1 MQYCSYWQVLSCFPV
16 FQVWTQ
22 WSPPQTVQEQWRI
35 WTLGGCTCTLQWD
48 TGNGS
53 RCPWPCPPSSWNDKT
68 KLSSTL
74 WGFVDEEFLMPRR
87 LPKKKKKSAS
97 NSWSALTHSCR
108 CRRLPGWHIHRLQAQ
123 NPGWFLTT
131 SCDKLLHQKPGFL
144 LWELKQLTQETCT
157 ERACNG
163 SKVSKPCWFPACVFN
178 TICQYWL
185 LWLLSEARVLLK
197 SCNFLSNREHFLL
210 S

>member
-1 MQYCSYWQVLSCFPV
+1 MDP
-16 FQVWTQ
+16 
-22 WSPPQTVQEQWRI
+22 WS
-35 WTLGGCTCTLQWD
+35 LQGD
-48 TGNGS
+48 TDN
-53 RCPWPCPPSSWNDKT
+53 SSWDDKT
-68 KLSSTL
+68 ELSSML
-74 WGFVDEEFLMPRR
+74 CGFVDEEFLMLRR
-87 LPKKKKKSAS
+87 QKKKKSPS
-97 NSWSALTHSCR
+97 NFSAPVSHSCR
-108 CRRLPGWHIHRLQAQ
+108 CKRLPGWHIHRLQAQ
-123 NPGWFLTT
+123 NPVWFLTT

-178 TICQYWL
+178 TICHYWL

-197 SCNFLSNREHFLL
+197 TCNVLNNREHFLL

>member
-1 MQYCSYWQVLSCFPV
+1 MDPWSVHLHPAVGHRQREQVPLVMP
-16 FQVWTQ
+16 TQ
-22 WSPPQTVQEQWRI
+22 QLECQNKALLYSLWLCRWRI
-35 WTLGGCTCTLQWD
+35 SDSQ
-48 TGNGS
+48 
-53 RCPWPCPPSSWNDKT
+53 KT
-68 KLSSTL
+68 T
-74 WGFVDEEFLMPRR
+74 
-87 LPKKKKKSAS
+87 KKSPS
-97 NSWSALTHSCR
+97 NSSALMTHSCR
-108 CRRLPGWHIHRLQAQ
+108 CKRLPGWHIHRLQAQ
-123 NPGWFLTT
+123 NPVRFLTT

-197 SCNFLSNREHFLL
+197 SCNFLNNGEHFLL